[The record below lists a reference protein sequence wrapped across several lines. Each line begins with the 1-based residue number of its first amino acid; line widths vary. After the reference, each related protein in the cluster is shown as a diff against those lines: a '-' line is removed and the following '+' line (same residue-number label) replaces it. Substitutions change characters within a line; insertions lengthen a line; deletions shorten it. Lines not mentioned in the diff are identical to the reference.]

1 MPDMLVKLYDLP
13 DASARERALK
23 DAGIAIK
30 RVMTP
35 DYGKVFRFI
44 QANFSEGWAYEACS
58 AIARVPGGL
67 FAAVRERDG
76 GGRGGEILGFAAYDA
91 TARGFFGPTGVLE
104 TERHAGIGT
113 VLLLRCLRAM
123 REDGYVYA
131 IIGSAGPVDYYRKVC
146 GATVIE
152 GSSPGIYSDLI

>member
-1 MPDMLVKLYDLP
+1 
-13 DASARERALK
+13 
-23 DAGIAIK
+23 
-30 RVMTP
+30 
-35 DYGKVFRFI
+35 
-44 QANFSEGWAYEACS
+44 
-58 AIARVPGGL
+58 
-67 FAAVRERDG
+67 
-76 GGRGGEILGFAAYDA
+76 
-91 TARGFFGPTGVLE
+91 VLE

-123 REDGYVYA
+123 REDGYGYA